1 MDVEKIELLQTL
13 KSGEEVWPKGRT
25 FDKKDGPFPSSI
37 TAEIRAHLDNK
48 SRGVIK
54 ILMTSADVKAEEARI
69 RKFESDKV
77 IAEQAQV
84 ALEKEKED
92 LQAKIGGLSAQIL
105 DLADANEV
113 LEKENKALKSEVTL
127 LRSELIDLRNEAK
140 KAKK

>member
-84 ALEKEKED
+84 ALEKEKET
-92 LQAKIGGLSAQIL
+92 LKAEVEFLKNQNL
-105 DLADANEV
+105 DLVKANDD
-113 LEKENKALKSEVTL
+113 LKEEVTL
-127 LRSELIDLRNEAK
+127 LKSELIDLKNDAK